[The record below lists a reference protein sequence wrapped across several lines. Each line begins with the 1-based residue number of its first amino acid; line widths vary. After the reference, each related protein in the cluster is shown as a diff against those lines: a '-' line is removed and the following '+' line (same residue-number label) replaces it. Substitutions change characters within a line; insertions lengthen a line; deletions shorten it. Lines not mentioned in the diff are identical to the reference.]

1 MQVYDKIKNFTYD
14 EEKYRL
20 IDLVQY
26 HNRQVNLYFDE
37 VKTDEHGFIHWDME
51 TWCCVDGRRF
61 IRTYGIEGRIR
72 KEFSGYNVYD
82 LESYFLPET
91 ASKVELA

>member
-51 TWCCVDGRRF
+51 NWCSMR
-61 IRTYGIEGRIR
+61 
-72 KEFSGYNVYD
+72 
-82 LESYFLPET
+82 
-91 ASKVELA
+91 